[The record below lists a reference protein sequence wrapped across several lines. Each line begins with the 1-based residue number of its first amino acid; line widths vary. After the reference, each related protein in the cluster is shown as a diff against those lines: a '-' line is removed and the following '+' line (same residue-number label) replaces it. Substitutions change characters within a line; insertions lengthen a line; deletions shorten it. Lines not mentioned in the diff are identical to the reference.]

1 MSLFR
6 NILLSKNDK
15 KLLFINNFIIF
26 ALLLINQINQKMSLY
41 EEQSKSWSPLIR
53 VLFKFTFSYF
63 TLFVILLFLAPFLE
77 IPLRWFAEN
86 ILNWGGDFHMESTG
100 SGDRSFDYVRLA
112 LNIILAAVVSVIWS
126 LKNNEKMSYYRWH
139 YWFQVI
145 LRVFLF
151 AAMMLYGLVKVFK
164 GQFSDAGLELLLQ
177 PVGEMSPMGLAW
189 TFMGH
194 SMMYNIFLGVVEV
207 FGGILLLNRKTV
219 TFGSFVIMG
228 IMANVFMMNLA
239 YDVPVKLFSFHLLLM
254 SLILFIVD
262 WNRIKQVFF
271 KNETTEKVAY
281 FTPKLNKPF
290 ERLIKGG
297 KGLVKILITV
307 IIAVQCF
314 VQFDLREQLK
324 EKSDLYGIWETQIFV
339 KNRDTLKPILT
350 DDFQWRYLIVDSKNK
365 AAVKKMN
372 ETFDR
377 YNFQF
382 SDKPNQLIFL
392 KEEDS
397 LEQHFSFQFKDSK
410 ELSLNGVLKGD
421 TISVY
426 FKRKPKSD
434 FRLIN
439 RGFHWV
445 NESTYNY

>member
-1 MSLFR
+1 M
-6 NILLSKNDK
+6 N
-15 KLLFINNFIIF
+15 
-26 ALLLINQINQKMSLY
+26 LY
-41 EEQSKSWSPLIR
+41 EEQIKKWSAPTEI
-53 VLFKFTFSYF
+53 LFKFTFSYF
-63 TLFVILLFLAPFLE
+63 TLFIILLFLAPFLE
-77 IPLRWFAEN
+77 TPLRWFAEN
-86 ILNWGGDFHMESTG
+86 ILNWGGDFHMDSTG

-112 LNIILAAVVSVIWS
+112 LNIILATVISAIWS
-126 LKNNEKMSYYRWH
+126 LRKNDKIAYHRWY

-151 AAMMLYGLVKVFK
+151 AAMLLYGLVKVFK

-194 SMMYNIFLGVVEV
+194 SMGYNIFLGVVEV

-219 TFGSFVIMG
+219 TLGSFIIMG
-228 IMANVFMMNLA
+228 IMTNVFVMNLT
-239 YDVPVKLFSFHLLLM
+239 YDIPVKLFSFHLLLS
-254 SLILFIVD
+254 SLILFMVD
-262 WNRIKQVFF
+262 WRRVKQVFF
-271 KNETTEKVAY
+271 NNEAAEKLSY
-281 FTPKLNKPF
+281 FTPKLNKNF
-290 ERLIKGG
+290 QRLIIGG
-297 KGLVKILITV
+297 KGLVKILITLIV
-307 IIAVQCF
+307 IVQCF

-324 EKSDLYGIWETQIFV
+324 EKSDLYGIWETQLFI

-350 DDFQWRYLIVDSKNK
+350 DDFRWRYLIVDSKNK

-410 ELSLNGVLKGD
+410 KLHLNGILEGD
-421 TISVY
+421 TISIHL
-426 FKRKPKSD
+426 KRKPKTD